1 MDRLGKIMI
10 FAAVVMSLALIMV
23 LMFFLHSSLFGPRH
37 GDQSDSAGVGMQS
50 AVPDVSPEDLLPRHL
65 SIGKAAPPVVFSS
78 SEGTSVSLEEIVQS
92 SDNGVWFSVGSEQPA
107 PDYEALAKTYD
118 ITLVLVD
125 DVPVAEWDVMT
136 VSDPRNACYELWGLQ
151 TLPSDV
157 VLSSEGQVLEYHAG
171 GMNVGEA
178 EGMLKRARE
187 GRDAVGFAFIEG
199 TMSNGNGGFYT
210 NTAVK
215 GSAPSGQDVLSESQ
229 GLVLWYALEKDDRAL
244 FDLTWQF
251 TKSNLLKSGI
261 AAWYVGADGKAANV
275 NALLDDLRIWYALY
289 QAGQK
294 WDGSSYS
301 EDASAMLKAMREL
314 CLDKKGRLVDFT
326 DLTNGSR
333 ADTIALQYLDLVVL
347 KAMAAEDAEFE
358 PVYQNAENVLLDGR
372 ISDEFPLYHKNYSYT
387 TRTYD
392 AGNLN
397 TAEAL
402 YTLWNLSRAGMLP
415 EDAHDWLKERVLA
428 GTLGARYRTNGDV
441 VFGYDFHSTAVYGLA
456 ALIAH
461 ETGDDEMF
469 ESALRRMERKLVLNA
484 NDPEFGAY
492 TQKNAVIYSF
502 DQLIPLLV
510 NAVLDERLDHAG
522 E

>member
-10 FAAVVMSLALIMV
+10 FAAVVMSLVLIVV
-23 LMFFLHSSLFGPRH
+23 LIFFLHGSLFGPKP
-37 GDQSDSAGVGMQS
+37 GNQSVPAGTQG
-50 AVPDVSPEDLLPRHL
+50 PVSIAAPEDLLPKHL
-65 SIGKAAPPVVFSS
+65 LIGKTAPPVVFSS
-78 SEGTSVSLEEIVQS
+78 SEGTSVSLDEILQS
-92 SDNGVWFSVGSEQPA
+92 SDNGVWFSFAGEQPV
-107 PDYEALAKTYD
+107 PDHAALAQAYD
-118 ITLVLVD
+118 MTLVFVG
-125 DVPVAEWDVMT
+125 DVPVEESDIMT
-136 VSDPRNACYELWGLQ
+136 VSDPGNVCYELWGLQ
-151 TLPSDV
+151 TLPSDI
-157 VLSSEGQVLEYHAG
+157 VLSSDGRVLEFHAG
-171 GMNVGEA
+171 AMNIGEA
-178 EGMLKRARE
+178 EGILIQAKE
-187 GRDAVGFAFIEG
+187 GRDAAGFAFIEG
-199 TMSNGNGGFYT
+199 MMSNGNGGFYT

-215 GSAPSGQDVLSESQ
+215 GSSPSGQDVLSESQ

-251 TKSNLLKSGI
+251 TKNNLLKNGI
-261 AAWYVGADGKAANV
+261 ASWYVGADGKTANV

-294 WDGSSYS
+294 WDGIYS
-301 EDASAMLKAMREL
+301 EDASAMLKAIKEL
-314 CLDKKGRLVDFT
+314 CLDKKSRLVDFT
-326 DLTNGSR
+326 DLTNGKR
-333 ADTIALQYLDLVVL
+333 ADTISLQYLDLVVL
-347 KAMAAEDAEFE
+347 KAMTAEDPDFE

-372 ISDEFPLYHKNYSYT
+372 ISDEFPLYYKNYSYT

-402 YTLWNLSRAGMLP
+402 YTLWNLSRAGLLP
-415 EDAHDWLKERVLA
+415 EEAHAWLKDRVLS

-469 ESALRRMERKLVLNA
+469 EAALRRMERKLVLDA

-510 NAVLDERLDHAG
+510 NAVLDERLEHAG

>member
-10 FAAVVMSLALIMV
+10 FAAVVMSLVLIVV
-23 LMFFLHSSLFGPRH
+23 LIFFLHGSLFGSKA
-37 GDQSDSAGVGMQS
+37 GDQSVP
-50 AVPDVSPEDLLPRHL
+50 AVTGTQRPVTIAAPEDLLPRHL

-78 SEGTSVSLEEIVQS
+78 SEGMSVSLEENVQS
-92 SDNGVWFSVGSEQPA
+92 SSNSVWFSFGSEKLVT
-107 PDYEALAKTYD
+107 DYADLAKAYD
-118 ITLVLVD
+118 MTLVLVG
-125 DVPVAEWDVMT
+125 DVPVEGSDVLT
-136 VSDPRNACYELWGLQ
+136 VSDPENACYELWGLQ

-171 GMNVGEA
+171 AMNAGEA

-187 GRDAVGFAFIEG
+187 GRDAVGFTFIAG

-215 GSAPSGQDVLSESQ
+215 GASPSGQDVLSESQ

-251 TKSNLLKSGI
+251 TKSNLLKNGI
-261 AAWYVGADGKAANV
+261 AAWYVGTDGKAANV

-294 WDGSSYS
+294 WDESYA
-301 EDASAMLKAMREL
+301 EDASAMLNAIKEL

-326 DLTNGSR
+326 DLSNGSR

-347 KAMAAEDAEFE
+347 KAMAAEDADFE
-358 PVYQNAENVLLDGR
+358 PVCQNAEDVLLDGR
-372 ISDEFPLYHKNYSYT
+372 ISDELPLYYKNYSYT

-415 EDAHDWLKERVLA
+415 EDAYDWLKERVLS

-441 VFGYDFHSTAVYGLA
+441 VFGYNFHSTAVYGLA

-469 ESALRRMERKLVLNA
+469 ESALRRMERKLVLDA
-484 NDPEFGAY
+484 DDPEFGAY

-510 NAVLDERLDHAG
+510 NTVLEERLDHAG

>member
-1 MDRLGKIMI
+1 MNRLGKIII
-10 FAAVVMSLALIMV
+10 FAAVVMCLALIV
-23 LMFFLHSSLFGPRH
+23 VFIFFLQGSLFGSKP
-37 GDQSDSAGVGMQS
+37 GDQS
-50 AVPDVSPEDLLPRHL
+50 VPDGTGTQSPVMGAAPEELLPKHL
-65 SIGKAAPPVVFSS
+65 SVGKAALPVVFSS
-78 SEGTSVSLEEIVQS
+78 SDGTSVSLDEIVQS
-92 SDNGVWFSVGSEQPA
+92 AGHGVWFSFVSEQPV
-107 PDYEALAKTYD
+107 PDHAALAKAYD
-118 ITLVLVD
+118 MTLVLVSD
-125 DVPVAEWDVMT
+125 DSVEESAVMS
-136 VSDPRNACYELWGLQ
+136 VSDPGNACYELWGLQ

-171 GMNVGEA
+171 PMNKEEA

-187 GRDAVGFAFIEG
+187 GRDEVGFTFIEG

-215 GSAPSGQDVLSESQ
+215 GASPSGQDVLSESQ

-251 TKSNLLKSGI
+251 TKSNLLKNGI

-289 QAGQK
+289 QAEQK
-294 WDGSSYS
+294 WDGIYS

-326 DLTNGSR
+326 DLSNGSR